1 MAETLTYDAGTDTV
15 TTSDT
20 LNSDEQ
26 ESLEV
31 GEALE
36 EQQES
41 LLAGKYKNA
50 EELEKAH
57 IELQRKLGDQS
68 SEEEPEEGEE
78 VEEEYEE
85 ETEDEPVEGEDILD
99 TLWQETISGEEFS
112 EETLQELATKRP
124 GELAKMYLQFRN
136 QVANAEPQGLTEDNV
151 EELKDSIGGED
162 QYQQIMG
169 WANDNLSEDQVALFD
184 SVIDKGDP
192 AACYFAVQALN
203 AQYENAVGSDGNL
216 VTGKAPSSSSDVFR
230 SQPEVVE
237 AMSDPRYDNDP
248 AYRRDVM
255 NKLERSNIDF

>member
-20 LNSDEQ
+20 LTPDEQ
-26 ESLEV
+26 ESLQV

-68 SEEEPEEGEE
+68 AEDEPEEGEE
-78 VEEEYEE
+78 VEEEVE

-112 EETLQELATKRP
+112 EETLQELASKRP

>member
-162 QYQQIMG
+162 QYQQIIG

-248 AYRRDVM
+248 AYR
-255 NKLERSNIDF
+255 LSLIHI

>member
-20 LNSDEQ
+20 LNTDEQ
-26 ESLEV
+26 ESLQV

-68 SEEEPEEGEE
+68 AEDETEEGEE
-78 VEEEYEE
+78 IEEVEE

-112 EETLQELATKRP
+112 EETLQELASKRP

-136 QVANAEPQGLTEDNV
+136 QVANAEPQGLTEENV

-216 VTGKAPSSSSDVFR
+216 LTGKAPSSSSDVFR

>member
-1 MAETLTYDAGTDTV
+1 MAETLTYDAGTYTV

-20 LNSDEQ
+20 LTPDEQ
-26 ESLEV
+26 ESLQV

-68 SEEEPEEGEE
+68 AEDEPEEGEE

-85 ETEDEPVEGEDILD
+85 ETEDEPIEGEDILD

-112 EETLQELATKRP
+112 EETLQELASKRP

-136 QVANAEPQGLTEDNV
+136 QVANAEPQGLTEENV

-216 VTGKAPSSSSDVFR
+216 LTGKAPSSSSDVFR

-248 AYRRDVM
+248 AYRQDVIA
-255 NKLERSNIDF
+255 KLDRSDLQF

>member
-20 LNSDEQ
+20 LTPDEQ
-26 ESLEV
+26 ESLQV

-68 SEEEPEEGEE
+68 AEDETEEGEE
-78 VEEEYEE
+78 IEEVEE

-112 EETLQELATKRP
+112 EETLQELASKRP

-136 QVANAEPQGLTEDNV
+136 QVANAEPQGLTEENV

-216 VTGKAPSSSSDVFR
+216 LTGKAPSSSSDVFR

>member
-1 MAETLTYDAGTDTV
+1 MAETLTLNTDPDPATNV
-15 TTSDT
+15 ENLTP
-20 LNSDEQ
+20 
-26 ESLEV
+26 
-31 GEALE
+31 E
-36 EQQES
+36 EQDSLAIGEQMVADQEQ

-68 SEEEPEEGEE
+68 AEDETEEGEE
-78 VEEEYEE
+78 IEEVEE

-112 EETLQELATKRP
+112 EETLQELASKRP

-136 QVANAEPQGLTEDNV
+136 QVANAEPQGLTEENV

-216 VTGKAPSSSSDVFR
+216 LTGKAPSSSSDVFR

>member
-1 MAETLTYDAGTDTV
+1 MAETLTYDAGTDSV

-20 LNSDEQ
+20 LTPDEQ
-26 ESLEV
+26 DSLQV

-68 SEEEPEEGEE
+68 AEDEPEEGEE
-78 VEEEYEE
+78 VEEEIEE
-85 ETEDEPVEGEDILD
+85 EIEDEPVEGEDILD

-112 EETLQELATKRP
+112 EETLQELASKRP

-136 QVANAEPQGLTEDNV
+136 QVANAEPQGLTEENV

-162 QYQQIMG
+162 QYQQIIG

-255 NKLERSNIDF
+255 NKLERSDIDF

>member
-68 SEEEPEEGEE
+68 AEEEPEEGEE

-112 EETLQELATKRP
+112 EETLQELASKRP

-136 QVANAEPQGLTEDNV
+136 QVANAESQGLTEDNV
-151 EELKDSIGGED
+151 EELKDSIGGEN

-169 WANDNLSEDQVALFD
+169 WANDNLSEDQIAMFD

-192 AACYFAVQALN
+192 ASCYFAVQALN
-203 AQYENAVGSDGNL
+203 AQYENAVG
-216 VTGKAPSSSSDVFR
+216 
-230 SQPEVVE
+230 
-237 AMSDPRYDNDP
+237 
-248 AYRRDVM
+248 
-255 NKLERSNIDF
+255 

>member
-68 SEEEPEEGEE
+68 AEDEPEEGEE

-99 TLWQETISGEEFS
+99 TLWQETISGNDFS
-112 EETLQELATKRP
+112 EETLQELASKRP

-136 QVANAEPQGLTEDNV
+136 QVANAEPQGLTEENV

-162 QYQQIMG
+162 QYQQIIG

-203 AQYENAVGSDGNL
+203 AQYENAVGSDGDL
-216 VTGKAPSSSSDVFR
+216 VTGRAPSSSSDVFR